1 MLIMLE
7 KYFKETKN
15 FDFLTIR
22 SKSLWFEMSS
32 FLLSMSK
39 NHANDHHW
47 FSANTTFYNCS
58 ERRVELRKC

>member
-1 MLIMLE
+1 MLYCCHYVIYWMPRQFVEKENIRKEIKKKMLIMLE

-32 FLLSMSK
+32 NVL
-39 NHANDHHW
+39 
-47 FSANTTFYNCS
+47 
-58 ERRVELRKC
+58 